1 MPQQVGAGEGR
12 IMKNR
17 PKKELMTEEEYS
29 LLRDLVNRKFGIL
42 LKGDKRLT
50 LHAKVSHRLT
60 ILGLE
65 SYSDYYSYIMS
76 DATGDELFA
85 LASHVTNNETY
96 FFREQNQLEVF
107 ACILRDIKKQKEH
120 DRHSIR
126 ILSVASSS
134 GEEAYSLNMIIQEK
148 GLFVWDWDIA
158 ITGIDIDKNA
168 LQKAKE
174 ACYPRNSF
182 RSLNGNKPLVDK
194 YFVEDGERYR
204 LKRFLTKDVDFRHG
218 NILEEAT
225 FGEFDCVDV
234 IFCRNV
240 FIYMSD
246 DAIEKII
253 KNFHKCISDKGYLF
267 IGSSESLIQ
276 KTNLF
281 LPEHCDGSIVYRKN
295 VGK

>member
-1 MPQQVGAGEGR
+1 
-12 IMKNR
+12 MKIR
-17 PKKELMTEEEYS
+17 SKKELMTEEEYS

-50 LHAKVSHRLT
+50 LHTKVSHRLG

-65 SYSDYYSYIMS
+65 SYSDYYKYIMS
-76 DATGDELFA
+76 DPTGDELYA
-85 LASHVTNNETY
+85 LASHITNNETY

-107 ACILRDIKKQKEH
+107 VNILRDIKKQKED
-120 DRHSIR
+120 DRHFVK

-148 GLFVWDWDIA
+148 GLFIWDWDIS

-168 LQKAKE
+168 IQKARE
-174 ACYPRNSF
+174 ACYSKNSF
-182 RSLNGNKPLVDK
+182 RSINGNKPMVDK
-194 YFVEDGERYR
+194 YFTEEGDRYR
-204 LKRFLTKDVDFRHG
+204 LKKFLTKNVEFRNG
-218 NILEEAT
+218 NILDHAT
-225 FGEFDCVDV
+225 FEGFDSVDV

-246 DAIEKII
+246 EAIEKII
-253 KNFHKCISDKGYLF
+253 NNFYRCISDKGYLF
-267 IGSSESLIQ
+267 IGSAESLIQ

-281 LPEHCDGSIVYRKN
+281 LPEHRDGSIVYRKN
-295 VGK
+295 VDE

>member
-1 MPQQVGAGEGR
+1 MEIR
-12 IMKNR
+12 SKR
-17 PKKELMTEEEYS
+17 ELMTEEEYS

-42 LKGDKRLT
+42 IKGDKRLT
-50 LHAKVSHRLT
+50 LHTKVSHRLS
-60 ILGLE
+60 ILGLT

-76 DATGDELFA
+76 DPTGNELFA

-96 FFREQNQLEVF
+96 FFREQAHLEAF
-107 ACILRDIKKQKEH
+107 GDILRDIKKQKENG
-120 DRHSIR
+120 RHRIR

-148 GLFVWDWDIA
+148 GLFVWDWEIS

-168 LQKAKE
+168 IQKAKE
-174 ACYPRNSF
+174 ACYSKNSF
-182 RSLNGNKPLVDK
+182 RSLNGNKLMVDK

-204 LKRFLTKDVDFRHG
+204 LKRFLTKNVEFMHG
-218 NILEEAT
+218 NILDAAT
-225 FGEFDCVDV
+225 FEGFDSVDI

-253 KNFHKCISDKGYLF
+253 KNFHNCISDKGYLF
-267 IGSSESLIQ
+267 IGSAESLIQ

-281 LPEHCDGSIVYRKN
+281 LPEHSEGCIVYRKN
-295 VGK
+295 IGE